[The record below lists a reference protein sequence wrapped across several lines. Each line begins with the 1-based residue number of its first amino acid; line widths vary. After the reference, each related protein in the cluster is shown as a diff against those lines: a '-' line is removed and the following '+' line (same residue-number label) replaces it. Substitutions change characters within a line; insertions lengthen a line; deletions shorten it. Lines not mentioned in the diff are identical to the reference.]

1 MVAWQPVLPD
11 IVWAPYARFPDLAT
25 RLPLLFNICS
35 GTWCPWP
42 GAGLVSPDRGQAC
55 GLLSAAHLPSHSH
68 RNLRPH
74 FLTKGTG
81 QSSKHLLAYVPPSIA
96 TPGTFLWGT
105 QMTHGLYAPP
115 GKDSGSIAYG
125 GHLQLSEAPGVAPG
139 PTSQPSSGGQHPTAD
154 QCGRQRPGVSA

>member
-1 MVAWQPVLPD
+1 MLVSLTLPWGCHFHSTSALELG
-11 IVWAPYARFPDLAT
+11 VHGLEQAPP
-25 RLPLLFNICS
+25 PL
-35 GTWCPWP
+35 
-42 GAGLVSPDRGQAC
+42 SPDRGQAC

-96 TPGTFLWGT
+96 TPGTFLWGAH
-105 QMTHGLYAPP
+105 MTHGLYGPP

-125 GHLQLSEAPGVAPG
+125 VTFSCQRLQGLPLAPHPSLLVVASTQRLINVEG
-139 PTSQPSSGGQHPTAD
+139 KDLASQPDA
-154 QCGRQRPGVSA
+154 

>member
-1 MVAWQPVLPD
+1 MLVSLTLPQGCHFYSTSALELGAHGLEQ
-11 IVWAPYARFPDLAT
+11 APP
-25 RLPLLFNICS
+25 P
-35 GTWCPWP
+35 
-42 GAGLVSPDRGQAC
+42 VSPDRGQAC

-105 QMTHGLYAPP
+105 QMTHGLYGPP

-125 GHLQLSEAPGVAPG
+125 GHLQLSEAPGVAPV
-139 PTSQPSSGGQHPTAD
+139 PTSQPSSGDQHPTAD

>member
-42 GAGLVSPDRGQAC
+42 GAGSVSPDRGQAC

-74 FLTKGTG
+74 VLTKGTG
-81 QSSKHLLAYVPPSIA
+81 QSSKHLLAYVPPSSA